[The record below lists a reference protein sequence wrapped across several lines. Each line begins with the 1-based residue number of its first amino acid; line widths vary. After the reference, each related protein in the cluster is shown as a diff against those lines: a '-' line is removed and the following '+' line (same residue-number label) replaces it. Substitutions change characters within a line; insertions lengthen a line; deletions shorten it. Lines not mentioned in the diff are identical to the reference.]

1 MRFLLNMNV
10 PRVLGRRLAAQ
21 GHECRHVGDIGMAQA
36 SDVAIVQEAREN
48 RETIVTHDLD
58 YGHLLAFSG
67 EPAPSVIVLRLR
79 NTHPDNLFARI
90 TGTWSE
96 VERPLLGGAI
106 VALEDAAFRI
116 RRLPIVRDEE
126 QGLPRG

>member
-10 PRVLGRRLAAQ
+10 PRELGRRLTAQ

-36 SDVAIVQEAREN
+36 SDVAIMEEARGNKEI
-48 RETIVTHDLD
+48 IVTHDLD

-67 EPAPSVIVLRLR
+67 EPAPSVIIFRLR

-90 TGTWSE
+90 MGAWPE
-96 VERPLLGGAI
+96 IEKPLLEGAI
-106 VALEDAAFRI
+106 VVLEDAAFRV
-116 RRLPIVRDEE
+116 RRLPIA
-126 QGLPRG
+126 QGV